1 MPKRTSEELEC
12 SYTPLP
18 KPTQRCECGDFA
30 RPGHA
35 TCNGG
40 RSAEEVKAECE
51 QKAALKKQQEE
62 EEAEEQRVI
71 DALPNH
77 SKCPCGSF
85 ARRWK
90 SFEEFEW
97 GCAAKDFQGAIKKY
111 KKFIESVKKDPLCNS
126 CQAKRAR
133 VESA

>member
-1 MPKRTSEELEC
+1 M
-12 SYTPLP
+12 
-18 KPTQRCECGDFA
+18 Q
-30 RPGHA
+30 
-35 TCNGG
+35 
-40 RSAEEVKAECE
+40 AERE

-62 EEAEEQRVI
+62 EEAEEQCVI

-77 SKCPCGSF
+77 SKCPCGCF

-90 SFEEFEW
+90 SFEEFERS
-97 GCAAKDFQGAIKKY
+97 CAAKDFRDAIKKY